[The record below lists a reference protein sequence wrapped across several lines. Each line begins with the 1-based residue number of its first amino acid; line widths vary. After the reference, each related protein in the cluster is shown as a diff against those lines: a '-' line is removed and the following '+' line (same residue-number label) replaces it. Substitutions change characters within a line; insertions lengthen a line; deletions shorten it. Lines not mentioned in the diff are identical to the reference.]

1 MWKNV
6 MVKPRHPHTGAIGH
20 QGEGSFNQK
29 KKKNE
34 NGIREEISLPERR
47 EPSKKVFERGT
58 QLQRPPPPII
68 RKKVLFVSIRLFKI
82 RRFLSATVDPRRC
95 FATGKKNKIKRI
107 LCECDSP
114 VYLGCRAP
122 TSRPFVI
129 HRRPPVVIRSFQLP
143 LPTISQRFFF
153 FFFFFCFVASK

>member
-29 KKKNE
+29 KKRMKMELEKKFRCLKEE
-34 NGIREEISLPERR
+34 NPLKKSL
-47 EPSKKVFERGT
+47 RGGHNCKD
-58 QLQRPPPPII
+58 PPPII

-95 FATGKKNKIKRI
+95 FATEKKKK
-107 LCECDSP
+107 
-114 VYLGCRAP
+114 
-122 TSRPFVI
+122 
-129 HRRPPVVIRSFQLP
+129 
-143 LPTISQRFFF
+143 
-153 FFFFFCFVASK
+153 